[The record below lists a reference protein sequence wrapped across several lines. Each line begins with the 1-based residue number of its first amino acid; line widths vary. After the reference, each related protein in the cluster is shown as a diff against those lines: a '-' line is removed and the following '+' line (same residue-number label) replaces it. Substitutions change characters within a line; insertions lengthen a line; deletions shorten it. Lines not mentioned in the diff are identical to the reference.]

1 MNLRARAAIVLTAVI
16 NDGRSLNDLLP
27 EATETISDSRDRAL
41 LKELVFG
48 SLRHH
53 RRLAALR
60 DRLLSQ
66 PLQQPQGRLA
76 QLLVVGLYQLLYTR
90 VPAHAAVADT
100 VEGVS
105 ELGEDRARGLVNA
118 VLRNSQRKAESLLA
132 DIDRNWELR
141 HSHPDWLVSALKKA
155 FGRDCESVLVA
166 NNAPAPMTLR
176 VNRQRGSVASYQA
189 LLSALDITAAA
200 HPEAPDALVLATPMD
215 VQQLPGFSDGAVS
228 VQDAAA
234 QLAADYLDVQPG
246 QRVLDACSAPGGKT
260 SHLLER
266 EPSLKLLALDS
277 DASRL
282 QRVRENLQR
291 LQLQAELKA
300 VDAGATAAWWDQQP
314 FDRILL
320 DAPCS
325 GTGVIRRHPDIKWLR
340 RERDIPALA
349 EQQLQ
354 LLRALWSTLA
364 RGGKLLYATCSSLPA
379 ENADVIR
386 AFLASQPDARLQ
398 VLPGQPADGI
408 GRIIRPGESGM
419 DGFYYAL
426 LAKQ

>member
-1 MNLRARAAIVLTAVI
+1 M
-16 NDGRSLNDLLP
+16 
-27 EATETISDSRDRAL
+27 
-41 LKELVFG
+41 
-48 SLRHH
+48 
-53 RRLAALR
+53 
-60 DRLLSQ
+60 
-66 PLQQPQGRLA
+66 
-76 QLLVVGLYQLLYTR
+76 
-90 VPAHAAVADT
+90 
-100 VEGVS
+100 
-105 ELGEDRARGLVNA
+105 
-118 VLRNSQRKAESLLA
+118 
-132 DIDRNWELR
+132 
-141 HSHPDWLVSALKKA
+141 
-155 FGRDCESVLVA
+155 
-166 NNAPAPMTLR
+166 
-176 VNRQRGSVASYQA
+176 
-189 LLSALDITAAA
+189 
-200 HPEAPDALVLATPMD
+200 
-215 VQQLPGFSDGAVS
+215 
-228 VQDAAA
+228 QDAAA

-386 AFLASQPDARLQ
+386 AFLPSQPDARLQ